1 MLNVCRFYIIGQRL
15 PIKTKVR
22 NKLTGNV
29 KEYKAYDVI
38 NGIFFLCFDNKFLPK
53 LIYEEIE
60 DV

>member
-1 MLNVCRFYIIGQRL
+1 MNVCRFYIIGQRL